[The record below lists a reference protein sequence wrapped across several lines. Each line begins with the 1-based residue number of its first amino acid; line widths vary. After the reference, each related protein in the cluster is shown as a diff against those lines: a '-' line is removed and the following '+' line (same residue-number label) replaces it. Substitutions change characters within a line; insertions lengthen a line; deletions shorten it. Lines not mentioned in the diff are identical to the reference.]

1 MHNIIFLTMLNN
13 VANYLRLIMFL
24 QNDWFVFIFFENVS
38 LLEYYNIQKT
48 CVTSLVSDFL
58 GSRTSAVL
66 LEQ

>member
-1 MHNIIFLTMLNN
+1 MLNN
-13 VANYLRLIMFL
+13 VANYLRLIM
-24 QNDWFVFIFFENVS
+24 NDWFVFIFFENIS
-38 LLEYYNIQKT
+38 LLEYYNKQKT

>member
-1 MHNIIFLTMLNN
+1 MLNN